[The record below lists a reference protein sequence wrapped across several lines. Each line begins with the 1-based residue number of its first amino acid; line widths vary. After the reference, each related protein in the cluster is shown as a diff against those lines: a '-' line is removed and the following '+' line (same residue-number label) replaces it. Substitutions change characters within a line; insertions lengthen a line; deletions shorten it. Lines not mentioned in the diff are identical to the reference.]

1 MLDGMSMIN
10 FVILYIVLFGYD
22 ISFYFPCN
30 FSHFFLCVFY
40 LILVSFQPLIFLKI
54 FFYYCRR
61 SRAFICYLK
70 MWEFIEAFLF
80 LVYWLYLFLT
90 FSFFLYTHSQMRES
104 SCRQFLPAFPR
115 GRLLLYPL
123 LKHLGTNEIIFLVLL
138 LEVNFM
144 CLCQLSS

>member
-1 MLDGMSMIN
+1 MTFL
-10 FVILYIVLFGYD
+10 
-22 ISFYFPCN
+22 YFPCN
-30 FSHFFLCVFY
+30 FLAFFLCVFY
-40 LILVSFQPLIFLKI
+40 LILVSFSASHLFKD

-90 FSFFLYTHSQMRES
+90 FFPFSCILILKWEKVHVDTIFASFSERKTAS
-104 SCRQFLPAFPR
+104 
-115 GRLLLYPL
+115 YPL

-138 LEVNFM
+138 LEVNFYVS
-144 CLCQLSS
+144 LPAQLLVFRYCKSVSLR